1 VNIININ
8 PLTKILAI
16 INKRTFKQA
25 EQNLSEK
32 QDGSS
37 LVKTVLTKQI
47 KKSSPQSKIP
57 LTEQQQENATN
68 QTNPVIPA
76 PLKTTL
82 FEKAQFFY
90 RELPTGN
97 PETSGGTGTLLIKL
111 ETISLGK
118 LWITVAS
125 SNDTLMISFFN
136 NKKASI
142 DLIKENLS
150 ALKEELLSS
159 DFKNIYLKCQVSD
172 DTWLQNNI
180 IKNFLQDNI
189 SFINF
194 KV

>member
-1 VNIININ
+1 M
-8 PLTKILAI
+8 
-16 INKRTFKQA
+16 RTFKQA
-25 EQNLSEK
+25 EQNKSQKETNS
-32 QDGSS
+32 SS
-37 LVKTVLTKQI
+37 LKTVITKQPQ
-47 KKSSPQSKIP
+47 KSSPQSKISLP
-57 LTEQQQENATN
+57 EQQQENAAN

-76 PLKTTL
+76 PLKTIL

-90 RELPTGN
+90 RELPTGD
-97 PETSGGTGTLLIKL
+97 PETSGGTGSLLIKL
-111 ETISLGK
+111 ETLSLGK

-125 SNDTLMISFFN
+125 PNDTLMISFFN

-150 ALKEELLSS
+150 ALREELLSC
-159 DFKNIYLKCQVSD
+159 DFKNIYLKCQVTN

-180 IKNFLQDNI
+180 LKNFQQDNI

>member
-1 VNIININ
+1 MNIININ
-8 PLTKILAI
+8 PLSKILAI
-16 INKRTFKQA
+16 INKRTFKQTK
-25 EQNLSEK
+25 QNLSEK

-47 KKSSPQSKIP
+47 KKSSLQPQKIP
-57 LTEQQQENATN
+57 LPEQQQETVVH
-68 QTNPVIPA
+68 PVIPA

-111 ETISLGK
+111 ETLSLGK